1 MPSFF
6 SSAAQ
11 AIRDTARDVQ
21 RRFREPSHGRRLL
34 DAMREAFTRGQSSP
48 TAESFRTTPGDRQS
62 SFLQNV
68 VAGVRNAVE
77 NAGDRIRQV
86 FRERTEQPTPDAPT
100 PTPQRQPSRERM
112 AEALEQHIAESRE
125 VMRNLATDLVQGR
138 INPEQFRAAMGQE
151 IRHVH
156 LGAAMLGSGGALN
169 LSAHHA
175 NVVDRA
181 ISAQMGYLDNFV
193 QDIQRR
199 LASGQGVGQRDIGRA
214 GQYSFAARVT
224 ATQSERQF
232 VVNESDGEAYERRVR
247 TANESCED
255 CISYSQLGWQPAGTL
270 PPISDSRCG
279 HNCMCFFEYSDNPF

>member
-1 MPSFF
+1 MPSFLG
-6 SSAAQ
+6 SIAQ
-11 AIRDTARDVQ
+11 RVQDTARDIQ

-34 DAMREAFTRGQSSP
+34 DAIREAVSRGQSAP
-48 TAESFRTTPGDRQS
+48 EPQALRTEPGSRQN
-62 SFLQNV
+62 SFLQSV
-68 VAGVRNAVE
+68 VSGVRSAVE
-77 NAGDRIRQV
+77 NAGDRIRQA
-86 FRERTEQPTPDAPT
+86 FAQRTEPEAQPV
-100 PTPQRQPSRERM
+100 QRQPSRERLN
-112 AEALEQHIAESRE
+112 EALEQHIAESRE

-138 INPEQFRAAMGQE
+138 INPEQFRHAMGQE

-156 LGAAMLGSGGALN
+156 LGAAMLGAGGALN

-199 LASGQGVGQRDIGRA
+199 LANGQGLGNRDIGRA

-232 VVNESDGEAYERRVR
+232 VVNESDGEAYERRVLG
-247 TANESCED
+247 AAEHCAD
-255 CISYSQLGWQPAGTL
+255 CLEYAALGWQPTGTL
-270 PPISDSRCG
+270 PPLGDSRCG
-279 HNCMCFFEYSDNPF
+279 HSCLCHFEYTDNPQRDG